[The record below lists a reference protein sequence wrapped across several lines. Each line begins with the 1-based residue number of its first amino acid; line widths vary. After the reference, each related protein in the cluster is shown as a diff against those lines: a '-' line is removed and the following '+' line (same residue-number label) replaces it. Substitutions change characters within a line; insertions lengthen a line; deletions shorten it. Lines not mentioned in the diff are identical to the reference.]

1 MPYNA
6 KAQPP
11 GFPFCFPL
19 SSILEL
25 LLFIEE
31 ELRKP
36 RNEGLKAYNIY
47 LLGASENSVMLNSV
61 IPTAQTMVST
71 TAGERPPRP
80 VLAALTPCLLHLRT
94 A

>member
-1 MPYNA
+1 M
-6 KAQPP
+6 
-11 GFPFCFPL
+11 
-19 SSILEL
+19 EL